1 MARTRGGSLSRE
13 ILAIRRSL
21 SALDKA
27 LSRFAERAGD
37 TDRRRAVSP
46 ERSRRKLKL
55 SPARLK
61 ALKLHGSYMG
71 YIRQLKPR
79 AKTQVPALRASKGL
93 RVAIALGNSPQ
104 VDRRIMHDESWRVP
118 GDGGSTVQSG

>member
-1 MARTRGGSLSRE
+1 MGKTRGSSLSRE

-27 LSRFAERAGD
+27 LSRFAERAGGA
-37 TDRRRAVSP
+37 DRRRTVSL
-46 ERSRRKLKL
+46 ESSRRKLKL

-61 ALKLHGSYMG
+61 ALKLHGRYMG

-79 AKTQVPALRASKGL
+79 AKAHVRALRASKGV
-93 RVAIALGNSPQ
+93 RAAIAKARKLAAA
-104 VDRRIMHDESWRVP
+104 
-118 GDGGSTVQSG
+118 